1 MRGQSGVSEK
11 KKFGE
16 VLTDDLS
23 YRHLVRVCEY
33 REITINPGKSADG

>member
-11 KKFGE
+11 KFWE

-23 YRHLVRVCEY
+23 YRHPIRVCEY